1 MKSDLLDYLCDPMTG
16 APLRLEAKTLAGD
29 EIIEGALIA
38 PSGRCYPIRNGIP
51 RFVEAEQ
58 FATVESFGDQWTHF
72 NFIEQKQHWL
82 EHTIANTFGS
92 TDVFRDRIV
101 VDAGGGSGAQ
111 SLWML
116 ENGAKRVILLELS
129 QSVDDVVARNIP
141 PDMRARLDVI
151 QCSIDQP
158 PLKAASIDGIV
169 ICHNV
174 IQHTQSVEATARAL
188 FDIVAP
194 GGEFV
199 FNCYRRGRM
208 NVMNFIRG
216 YLTYGPMRA
225 LMRQMP
231 FSVTLF
237 YSRLMGM
244 LRLVPILGWLNNKLR
259 LSLTGKVP
267 RIEGESW
274 LARQQRIYR
283 LTALNT
289 FDTYGSHAYQHH
301 LSEAEQRTIIEALQ
315 PDRSKVLNLEA
326 YFATPQPTG
335 CAIRIGK

>member
-1 MKSDLLDYLCDPMTG
+1 MKIDLLDYLCDPLTG
-16 APLRLEAKTLAGD
+16 GPLRLEAQKIEGD
-29 EIIEGALIA
+29 EILEGWLIA
-38 PSGRCYPIRNGIP
+38 PSGKQYPIRNGIP
-51 RFVEAEQ
+51 RFVEASQ
-58 FATVESFGDQWTHF
+58 FATVESFGDQWNHF

-82 EHTIANTFGS
+82 EHTVAHTFGS
-92 TDVFRDRIV
+92 PNVFLDRLI

-129 QSVDDVVARNIP
+129 QSVDDVIARNIP
-141 PDMRARLDVI
+141 PDRRARLDVI

-158 PLKAASIDGIV
+158 PLKASSIEGIV

-174 IQHTQSVEATARAL
+174 IQHTKNVEVTARAL
-188 FDIVAP
+188 FSIVAP

-208 NVMNFIRG
+208 NLMNVIRS
-216 YLTYGPMRA
+216 YITYGPMRA
-225 LMRQMP
+225 LMRHMP
-231 FSVTLF
+231 FGMILF
-237 YSRLMGM
+237 YSRLMGV
-244 LRLVPILGWLNNKLR
+244 LRLVPVLGWLNNKLR

-267 RIEGESW
+267 RIGGESW

-289 FDTYGSHAYQHH
+289 FDCYGSHSYQHY
-301 LSEAEQRTIIEALQ
+301 LSEAEQRRIIEALQ
-315 PDRSKVLNLEA
+315 PDRSMVRNLDA
-326 YFATPQPTG
+326 YFTSPQPTG
-335 CAIRIGK
+335 CAVRVGK